1 MIKHAHQNGVG
12 GGRFG
17 IIEKKIKE
25 KSCFFIILKVVFN
38 SGYGNNLQPIIESI

>member
-17 IIEKKIKE
+17 IIEKKIKD
-25 KSCFFIILKVVFN
+25 FFFYYL
-38 SGYGNNLQPIIESI
+38 ESSF